1 LFVAPSF
8 WFWVVIS
15 KPAGSQRWRNSEQN
29 KRDGGETHF
38 ENMKFDVEIGREMTD
53 RVGRKD
59 LYINPPT
66 PTSLLMR
73 HFTTHGVI
81 DIIQF

>member
-1 LFVAPSF
+1 LLVAPSI

-15 KPAGSQRWRNSEQN
+15 KPAGSQRWRNGEQN

-38 ENMKFDVEIGREMTD
+38 ENVKFDVEIGREMTESWKE
-53 RVGRKD
+53 RP
-59 LYINPPT
+59 YINPPT